1 MPLLKATGT
10 IVAPEQIVCAAGVAS
25 ALGTGLTSTVAV
37 IGEPAQPLAVGV
49 IVNVTKIGALV
60 VLTNAP
66 VILPDPLAVIP
77 VTDSALS
84 LVQL

>member
-1 MPLLKATGT
+1 
-10 IVAPEQIVCAAGVAS
+10 VAIAFG
-25 ALGTGLTSTVAV
+25 LGFTSTVAV
-37 IGEPAQPLAVGV
+37 IGEPAQLLTFV
-49 IVNVTKIGALV
+49 VNVTKTGALV

-77 VTDSALS
+77 VTVTALS